1 MYACYPCLNVN
12 QLDLN
17 LYGKLKKRFDRLIY
31 EIDFENNRDFLFI
44 IIISQ
49 RYVYVSLNEQKKK
62 EEEEEE
68 EIQTTT
74 THILATLIRKQS
86 S

>member
-1 MYACYPCLNVN
+1 MNR
-12 QLDLN
+12 LDLN
-17 LYGKLKKRFDRLIY
+17 LYGKLKKRFDRLIS

-44 IIISQ
+44 IINQ
-49 RYVYVSLNEQKKK
+49 RYVSLNEQKRKK
-62 EEEEEE
+62 KKKEEEE

>member
-1 MYACYPCLNVN
+1 MLMYACYPCLNVN

-62 EEEEEE
+62 KRRRRRNPN
-68 EIQTTT
+68 
-74 THILATLIRKQS
+74 HDHPHSRYVDS
-86 S
+86 

>member
-12 QLDLN
+12 RLDLN

>member
-1 MYACYPCLNVN
+1 MLIYACYPCLNVN
-12 QLDLN
+12 RLDLN

-62 EEEEEE
+62 KRRRRRNPN
-68 EIQTTT
+68 
-74 THILATLIRKQS
+74 HDHPHSRYVDS
-86 S
+86 